1 MFGMPITPF
10 LTEGWGAPTYH
21 HGGLTTSI
29 SLPDMFERLIPGGSS
44 GKMSAK
50 FPDIGDSIKSNLQ
63 RGGGTMA
70 LQLLAVPILF
80 SVAKA
85 VLRKPILLPANRMLK
100 AGGLKNVRLG

>member
-44 GKMSAK
+44 GKMNAK
-50 FPDIGDSIKSNLQ
+50 FPDIMDSIKSNLQ
-63 RGGGTMA
+63 NGGGTMA
-70 LQLLAVPILF
+70 LQLLAVPIGF
-80 SVAKA
+80 SVLRS
-85 VLRKPILLPANRMLK
+85 VLKKPLISPVNRMLK
-100 AGGLKNVRLG
+100 AGGLPNVRLG